1 MRSDPTLRFWFKII
15 NRRFFAN
22 ELPDNVCVRWAHP
35 EEQRAFQCDDKYFGW
50 AAKLDQNTYHTHEIV
65 LTRKLNTRLS
75 ARLATLAH
83 ECCHVY
89 LDCRDDHGPAFE
101 RTRQM
106 IADRGIFKKGA
117 LAKKLTI
124 F

>member
-1 MRSDPTLRFWFKII
+1 MRSDPTLRRWFREI
-15 NRRFFAN
+15 NRKFFGN
-22 ELPDNVCVRWAHP
+22 TLPDNVCVRWAAP
-35 EEQRAFQCDDKYFGW
+35 NEGDEEFCEDKCFGW
-50 AAKLDQNTYHTHEIV
+50 ATKLVNPYHTHEIV
-65 LTRKLNTRLS
+65 LSRTLNTRLS
-75 ARLATLAH
+75 ARLSTLAH

-89 LDCRDDHGPAFE
+89 LDCRDDHGAAFE